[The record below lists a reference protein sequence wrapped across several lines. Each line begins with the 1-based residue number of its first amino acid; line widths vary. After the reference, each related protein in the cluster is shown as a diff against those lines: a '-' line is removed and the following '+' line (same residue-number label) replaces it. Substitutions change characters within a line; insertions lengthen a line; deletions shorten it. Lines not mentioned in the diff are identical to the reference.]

1 MFLISTLGLYLL
13 TIYILGIRIENIGEF
28 INEVKLNF
36 LPPILLLLVN
46 SILYGFSRWKKILLM
61 LLWTITPV
69 ILFLFSVRFQPT
81 DPGGFMIFSP
91 NTLEIGLLIPII
103 ITIIQLIAFLI
114 VALKKKEC

>member
-1 MFLISTLGLYLL
+1 M
-13 TIYILGIRIENIGEF
+13 EED
-28 INEVKLNF
+28 
-36 LPPILLLLVN
+36 LVDVIVDNN
-46 SILYGFSRWKKILLM
+46 SSYS
-61 LLWTITPV
+61 
-69 ILFLFSVRFQPT
+69 FLFSVRFQPT